1 MKRTILLLITIGMT
15 TISGMA
21 MGVMSTNSIR
31 REASFLTD
39 KMAYELN
46 LNNDQIDATY
56 EINYDFYQ
64 SVRYLLDDVVMEY
77 SYAVNAYNEKINNR
91 NDDLSY
97 VFNSFQYDSY
107 LSRDYFV
114 NPIRVSLRSG
124 WSFGI
129 YLNYSNPQFYYYG
142 NPDIYRTYRGA
153 HSRMTYGNSY
163 YRVRIGN
170 HPYYSSG
177 NEAPHHS
184 TYRGDINNGG
194 SGYNNNNVGNI
205 NIYNNRT
212 NNINNRN
219 SNYNGNKDNIN
230 NGNPNVNNNNRNRNY
245 NGNSNVNTNNGNSNY
260 NGNRN
265 NNNNPTINTNNSN
278 PGVNNNN
285 RSRNYE
291 GNRNNSNFYI
301 NSNSRAGFPKTLP
314 NPSSNSSVGGSSS
327 RRTSTPKVS
336 DKKDSTTPRRSS
348 SSSRR

>member
-1 MKRTILLLITIGMT
+1 
-15 TISGMA
+15 

-129 YLNYSNPQFYYYG
+129 YLNYSNPQLYYYG

-153 HSRMTYGNSY
+153 HSRMSYGNSY
-163 YRVRIGN
+163 YRVRIEN
-170 HPYYSSG
+170 HPYYSNG
-177 NEAPHHS
+177 REAPHHS
-184 TYRGDINNGG
+184 TYRGNVNNGG
-194 SGYNNNNVGNI
+194 SSYNNNNVGNI
-205 NIYNNRT
+205 NINIYNNRT
-212 NNINNRN
+212 NNTNNHS

-230 NGNPNVNNNNRNRNY
+230 NGNPNVNNNNRNRN
-245 NGNSNVNTNNGNSNY
+245 NNNNPPINTNNGNSNY

-285 RSRNYE
+285 NNRSRNYE
-291 GNRNNSNFYI
+291 SNRNNSHFYI

-314 NPSSNSSVGGSSS
+314 NPSSNSSFGGSSS
-327 RRTSTPKVS
+327 RRTSTPKAS